1 MNEQDQKNV
10 KHPAPE
16 SPVEMGEA
24 DLDKAAGGAS
34 QINDPTADVS
44 WWFAGR
50 KSEPEDPSI
59 GLLNDPPKKV

>member
-1 MNEQDQKNV
+1 MNEQDKKSAQD
-10 KHPAPE
+10 AGAD